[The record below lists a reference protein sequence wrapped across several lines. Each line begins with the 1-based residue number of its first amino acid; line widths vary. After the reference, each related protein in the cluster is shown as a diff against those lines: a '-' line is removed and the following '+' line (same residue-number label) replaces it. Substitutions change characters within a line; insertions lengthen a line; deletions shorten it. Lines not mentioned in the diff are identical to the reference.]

1 MFKIDQIQCN
11 VCLLV
16 RLCFFWLAGWCT
28 ALNLHLANNVWW
40 IRDDIEWIC
49 RSWFWCCG
57 CCHESM
63 ALLSYAIIKLLHLVF
78 ARNFMWCTIFYNL
91 HFDHMPK
98 TNDDDDDD
106 DWKRKK
112 SNQSWRF
119 FKVTRQ
125 MCKLTGYYGVVHTRY
140 EYFIELKRK
149 CTHTEFWICQHLSA
163 DYIHVWLDVL
173 WLCVWLNKCELFSSF
188 EIKLHTTKQPMQI
201 TLEEEKK
208 ASSASTHTH
217 AHTHL
222 LTINALWKWIMM
234 RIMYAFHFASLK

>member
-1 MFKIDQIQCN
+1 MFNIDQIQCN

-63 ALLSYAIIKLLHLVF
+63 ALLSYAIIKLLHLAF
-78 ARNFMWCTIFYNL
+78 ARNFLWCTIFYNL

-98 TNDDDDDD
+98 TDDDDDD

-125 MCKLTGYYGVVHTRY
+125 MCKLTGHYGVVHTRY
-140 EYFIELKRK
+140 VYFIELKGSVHTLNFESVNICRLIIFMFDLMCSDFVYGWISVNYFHHLK
-149 CTHTEFWICQHLSA
+149 INCTRQNNRC
-163 DYIHVWLDVL
+163 
-173 WLCVWLNKCELFSSF
+173 
-188 EIKLHTTKQPMQI
+188 
-201 TLEEEKK
+201 
-208 ASSASTHTH
+208 
-217 AHTHL
+217 
-222 LTINALWKWIMM
+222 
-234 RIMYAFHFASLK
+234 R